1 MNPTIEFN
9 YKAVRDDLKNTG
21 LKTGNIRSFSNYPIN
36 SFSNTHLNLSSTQT
50 KNENK
55 SVLNEKLLGGQRKS
69 NIIPRIELAELLN
82 VTLGTLYNWTKS
94 GQIKS
99 YGIGG
104 KVFYKLDEIESS
116 LIRLNP
122 DE

>member
-9 YKAVRDDLKNTG
+9 YKEVRDNLKNTG

-50 KNENK
+50 KNENEP
-55 SVLNEKLLGGQRKS
+55 VLNEKLLTRQRTS
-69 NIIPRIELAELLN
+69 NIIPRIELAKLLN

-94 GQIKS
+94 GKIKS

-122 DE
+122 GE

>member
-1 MNPTIEFN
+1 MNTTIEFN
-9 YKAVRDDLKNTG
+9 CKAVRDDLKNTG
-21 LKTGNIRSFSNYPIN
+21 LKTGNMRSFSNHPIT
-36 SFSNTHLNLSSTQT
+36 SFSNTYLNLSSAQT
-50 KNENK
+50 MNENR
-55 SVLNEKLLGGQRKS
+55 SVLNEKLLTRQRTS
-69 NIIPRIELAELLN
+69 NIIPRIELAKLLN

-94 GQIKS
+94 GKINS

-122 DE
+122 DK

>member
-9 YKAVRDDLKNTG
+9 YKPVRDDLKNTR

-36 SFSNTHLNLSSTQT
+36 SFSNTHLNLSSAQT
-50 KNENK
+50 KSENK
-55 SVLNEKLLGGQRKS
+55 SALNEKLLTLQRTS
-69 NIIPRIELAELLN
+69 NIIPRIELAKLLN

-94 GQIKS
+94 GKIKS
-99 YGIGG
+99 YGIGS
-104 KVFYKLDEIESS
+104 KVFYKLDEIEASM
-116 LIRLNP
+116 IRLNP